1 MTATE
6 RRGQAWAPTYRSMQV
21 DEPGAALHP
30 VEKEIPAPRAG
41 DVRVTVEDVTL
52 GQRVAVG
59 WFGGNCGGSVGF
71 C

>member
-6 RRGQAWAPTYRSMQV
+6 RRGQARAPTYRSMQV

-41 DVRVTVEDVTL
+41 DVRVTVE
-52 GQRVAVG
+52 AVG
-59 WFGGNCGGSVGF
+59 VCHSDALFIDGHMPG
-71 C
+71 